1 MNKYLFAKNVQEQ
14 KIKAA
19 NETHTNRLIND
30 CRQANASRTRRG
42 NNNKLYRR
50 TKRNLLNRL
59 QRCTFDS
66 NVRRIVCNRAVSR
79 CASVPK
85 RATPQPSLCT
95 DIRAHTYIAN
105 RIFLYGR
112 DRNIN
117 EHCNNMLFIHDN
129 NTAMAGRQKNSPQR
143 IRVRVL
149 YEERSFICCTLDLE
163 LEL

>member
-1 MNKYLFAKNVQEQ
+1 MCVSLVVSTKRCCCCCCKATLLVQHAQ
-14 KIKAA
+14 LSHCASTI
-19 NETHTNRLIND
+19 THTQRHK
-30 CRQANASRTRRG
+30 RQFERTF
-42 NNNKLYRR
+42 
-50 TKRNLLNRL
+50 L